1 MIESGELIENQDGT
15 SAFRPTLISTLDAFP
30 DARQRPR
37 PCTPRGAVGRH
48 NAAPSVEIES
58 TF

>member
-30 DARQRPR
+30 DAS
-37 PCTPRGAVGRH
+37 
-48 NAAPSVEIES
+48 AAPPALHPARRGRP
-58 TF
+58 TQRRPKR